1 MENNA
6 KNDVIEK
13 VNELIEAP
21 SCCPE
26 AKAAAQ
32 SWLDSIGTD
41 EEAAKAKALIAELEQ
56 DIMPVEELLA
66 FSGSDEAA
74 KVFGAEMA
82 AQVHAHAKE
91 LKDAGASYC
100 DCPACAAVAQIL
112 EKKDAIL

>member
-56 DIMPVEELLA
+56 DTMPVEELLA
-66 FSGSDEAA
+66 AAEAHQRLLGRLPLLR
-74 KVFGAEMA
+74 VERR
-82 AQVHAHAKE
+82 QVEIAREVVEHRSSS
-91 LKDAGASYC
+91 LYC
-100 DCPACAAVAQIL
+100 L
-112 EKKDAIL
+112 R